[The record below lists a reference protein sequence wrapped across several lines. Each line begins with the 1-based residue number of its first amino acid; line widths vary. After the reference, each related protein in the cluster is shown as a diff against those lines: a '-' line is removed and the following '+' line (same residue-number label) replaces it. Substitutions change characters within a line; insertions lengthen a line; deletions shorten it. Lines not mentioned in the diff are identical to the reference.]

1 MKSLDGELY
10 RWEAPQGGP
19 EPWRAANAVQSL
31 VTAHPLLG
39 SLKTQFIFTS
49 PGLTDPEIWVPP
61 HTWLTP
67 ESSRSFPA
75 HAASLEPVYQQ
86 QDEFTSCRITQ
97 RANSFLFLLADIP
110 VSVLCCPSACPQGL
124 LPAVPK
130 VFTGGCVPPRAS
142 LALVAQPQERAWS
155 SRLAPF
161 ICHCHLSSQPA
172 APGDGGT
179 VLVWGRLL

>member
-1 MKSLDGELY
+1 MKPLDGELC

-31 VTAHPLLG
+31 ATAHPLLG

-49 PGLTDPEIWVPP
+49 PGLTYSEIWVPP

-75 HAASLEPVYQQ
+75 HAAALEPVYQQ

-110 VSVLCCPSACPQGL
+110 VSVLSLCLSPRSAACCPQG
-124 LPAVPK
+124 VH
-130 VFTGGCVPPRAS
+130 
-142 LALVAQPQERAWS
+142 W
-155 SRLAPF
+155 RLCP
-161 ICHCHLSSQPA
+161 SQSI
-172 APGDGGT
+172 PGTCSTTSGACME
-179 VLVWGRLL
+179 L

>member
-1 MKSLDGELY
+1 MKPLDGELC

-19 EPWRAANAVQSL
+19 EPWKAANAVQSL
-31 VTAHPLLG
+31 ATAHPLLG

-67 ESSRSFPA
+67 ESSRSFPV
-75 HAASLEPVYQQ
+75 HAAALEPIYQQ

-110 VSVLCCPSACPQGL
+110 VSMLSLCLSPRCSLEAVSLPQRPWHLWHNLRSVHG
-124 LPAVPK
+124 
-130 VFTGGCVPPRAS
+130 
-142 LALVAQPQERAWS
+142 ALGW
-155 SRLAPF
+155 
-161 ICHCHLSSQPA
+161 HLSFVIV
-172 APGDGGT
+172 T
-179 VLVWGRLL
+179 

>member
-1 MKSLDGELY
+1 MKPLDGELC
-10 RWEAPQGGP
+10 RWETPQGGP

-75 HAASLEPVYQQ
+75 HAAALEPVYQQ

-110 VSVLCCPSACPQGL
+110 VSVLSFACPQG
-124 LPAVPK
+124 VH
-130 VFTGGCVPPRAS
+130 
-142 LALVAQPQERAWS
+142 W
-155 SRLAPF
+155 RLCP
-161 ICHCHLSSQPA
+161 SQSI
-172 APGDGGT
+172 PGTCGT
-179 VLVWGRLL
+179 TSGACMEL

>member
-1 MKSLDGELY
+1 MKPLDGELC

-31 VTAHPLLG
+31 ATAHPLLG

-49 PGLTDPEIWVPP
+49 PGLTDPGIWAPP
-61 HTWLTP
+61 HMWLTP

-110 VSVLCCPSACPQGL
+110 VSVLSLCLSPRCSLEAVSLPQHLWHLWHNLRSVHG
-124 LPAVPK
+124 
-130 VFTGGCVPPRAS
+130 
-142 LALVAQPQERAWS
+142 ALGW
-155 SRLAPF
+155 
-161 ICHCHLSSQPA
+161 HLSFVIV
-172 APGDGGT
+172 T
-179 VLVWGRLL
+179 